1 MYLSK
6 VILKNFRKFKY
17 LEVPFKDGLNVLIGE
32 NDSGKTTIIDA
43 IRIALGTQSNEYYKL
58 EERDF
63 NDKNEELIIEC
74 DFKFREREENKA
86 SHFVEWITF
95 DENQNKN
102 PVLKIKIKAV
112 IEKNRIKRKI
122 LAGEE
127 GVESNFDLLDDL
139 RVTYLKPLRDADN
152 ELIAKRNSRLSQ
164 ILRNHS
170 LFLDKEKNHPFI
182 EKVKKFNDSVNE
194 YFEKEGKNIIEIINR
209 HLDDFL
215 GKERKGD
222 YNTSINI
229 TENDLISILNSLNL
243 KVSENK
249 VGLGTLNQLYMA
261 LELLLFSS
269 EIENNILNLC
279 LIEEIE
285 AHLHPQAQLRTIKHL
300 QDEINEDKQLILTTH
315 SVTLASSIKLENLV
329 LCKNDKVYPLGSE
342 YTKLSKED
350 YKFLEIFLDLTKS
363 NLFFAKGVIFVEGD
377 AENILVPTIAEIIGK
392 PLYKYGVSVVNLGS
406 LAFLRYSKIFLRKD
420 ESETLDI
427 PVAIIT
433 DLDVKEKS
441 KTQGFVL
448 KKEVIE
454 KLNKIIEKNDK
465 NKNLNDFENSIY
477 LDQKEIKKEIRE
489 ILCINSLFD
498 GMGKIIEKMK
508 KENVNIEDYR
518 KRKKERREK
527 LYSKKNIKTFVNLKQ
542 TLEYDLAMS
551 ELGFYLNNAIL
562 ETKGEKKLTQKE
574 FEDNFKGK
582 EKEKIAENIF
592 TENFYNK
599 YGKKTGLSKAMVAL
613 NLSEILK
620 EKSKCE
626 KEEIT
631 QILFE
636 DKYIKYIIDA
646 INYVIGDEIK

>member
-1 MYLSK
+1 M
-6 VILKNFRKFKY
+6 
-17 LEVPFKDGLNVLIGE
+17 
-32 NDSGKTTIIDA
+32 
-43 IRIALGTQSNEYYKL
+43 
-58 EERDF
+58 
-63 NDKNEELIIEC
+63 
-74 DFKFREREENKA
+74 
-86 SHFVEWITF
+86 
-95 DENQNKN
+95 
-102 PVLKIKIKAV
+102 
-112 IEKNRIKRKI
+112 
-122 LAGEE
+122 
-127 GVESNFDLLDDL
+127 
-139 RVTYLKPLRDADN
+139 
-152 ELIAKRNSRLSQ
+152 
-164 ILRNHS
+164 
-170 LFLDKEKNHPFI
+170 
-182 EKVKKFNDSVNE
+182 
-194 YFEKEGKNIIEIINR
+194 
-209 HLDDFL
+209 
-215 GKERKGD
+215 
-222 YNTSINI
+222 
-229 TENDLISILNSLNL
+229 
-243 KVSENK
+243 
-249 VGLGTLNQLYMA
+249 
-261 LELLLFSS
+261 
-269 EIENNILNLC
+269 
-279 LIEEIE
+279 
-285 AHLHPQAQLRTIKHL
+285 
-300 QDEINEDKQLILTTH
+300 TTH

-406 LAFLRYSKIFLRKD
+406 LAFPRYSKIFLRKD

-551 ELGFYLNNAIL
+551 ELRFYLNNAIL

-574 FEDNFKGK
+574 FEDNFKEK

-599 YGKKTGLSKAMVAL
+599 DGKKTGLSKAMVAL